1 MMSQQTKM
9 MSEETNPFAIAQH
22 QFDLAADRL
31 DLDVGMRAVLRV
43 PQRELAVNFPVKHD
57 DGSIHVYSG
66 YRVQHNITRGPAK
79 GGIRYHPAVDI
90 DEVRA
95 LAMWMTWKC
104 SLVNIPFGGA
114 KGGVVLDPKLLS
126 QNELERLTRRFA
138 TEISVIIG
146 PERDIPAPDMNTNA
160 QVMAWFMDTISM
172 NRGYTIPAVV
182 TGKPLGI
189 GGSLG
194 RVDATGRG
202 VSIVTREAAKHL
214 GVRLE
219 KANVVIQGFGNVG
232 SVSAEILAEMG
243 CRIVAVS
250 DVTGGYYNR
259 QGLDIPAMIEHVR
272 ASQNRSLAGYEQRG
286 MERTTNAEL
295 LELPCDFLI
304 PAALENQIT
313 GLNANRIK
321 ARVLI
326 EAANGPTT
334 PDADEILYDRGVFVV
349 PDILANAGGVTVS
362 YFEWVQGLQEFF
374 WTEEEINERLE
385 RIMMRSFATTLELA
399 LKERI
404 SMRLAAYLVSVKR
417 VAEATVLRGIYP

>member
-1 MMSQQTKM
+1 MA
-9 MSEETNPFAIAQH
+9 SEDTNPFAIAQR

-31 DLDVGMRAVLRV
+31 DLDSGLRAIMRV
-43 PQRELAVNFPVKHD
+43 PQRELSVNFPVKHD

-79 GGIRYHPAVDI
+79 GGLRYHPAVDI

-104 SLVNIPFGGA
+104 ALVNIPFGGA
-114 KGGVVLDPKLLS
+114 KGGVVVEPKQLS
-126 QNELERLTRRFA
+126 IHELERLTRRFA

-172 NRGYTIPAVV
+172 NRGYTVPASV

-194 RVDATGRG
+194 REDATGRG

-214 GVRLE
+214 GMRLDR
-219 KANVVIQGFGNVG
+219 ATVVVQGFGNVG
-232 SVSAEILAEMG
+232 SVSANMLANMG

-259 QGLDIPAMIEHVR
+259 QGLDIGAMLQHVR
-272 ASQNRSLAGYEQRG
+272 NSPTHSLVGYEQRG

-295 LELPCDFLI
+295 LELPCDILV

-313 GLNANRIK
+313 ALNADRIH
-321 ARVLI
+321 ARIII
-326 EAANGPTT
+326 EGANGPTT
-334 PDADEILYDRGVFVV
+334 PDADQILYNKGVFIV

-374 WTEEEINERLE
+374 WSEEEINQRLE
-385 RIMMRSFATTLELA
+385 QIMVRSFANTLELA
-399 LKERI
+399 ITQRI
-404 SMRLAAYLVSVKR
+404 TMRLAAYLISVKR
-417 VAEATVLRGIYP
+417 VADAIVMRGIYP

>member
-1 MMSQQTKM
+1 MA
-9 MSEETNPFAIAQH
+9 SEDTNPFAIAQR

-31 DLDVGMRAVLRV
+31 DLDAGLRAIMRV
-43 PQRELAVNFPVKHD
+43 PQRELSVNFPVKHD
-57 DGSIHVYSG
+57 DGSIHIYSG

-79 GGIRYHPAVDI
+79 GGLRYHPAVDI

-104 SLVNIPFGGA
+104 ALVNIPFGGA
-114 KGGVVLDPKLLS
+114 KGGVVVEPKKLS
-126 QNELERLTRRFA
+126 MHELERLTRRFA

-172 NRGYTIPAVV
+172 NRGYTVPASV

-194 RVDATGRG
+194 REDATGRG

-214 GVRLE
+214 GLRLDR
-219 KANVVIQGFGNVG
+219 ATVVVQGFGNVG
-232 SVSAEILAEMG
+232 SVSANMLANMG
-243 CRIVAVS
+243 CRIIAVS

-259 QGLDIPAMIEHVR
+259 QGLDIGAMLQHVR
-272 ASQNRSLAGYEQRG
+272 NSPNRSLVGYEQRG

-295 LELPCDFLI
+295 LELPCDFLV

-313 GLNANRIK
+313 ALNADRIH
-321 ARVLI
+321 ARIII
-326 EAANGPTT
+326 EGANGPTT
-334 PDADEILYDRGVFVV
+334 PDADQILYNKGIFIV

-374 WTEEEINERLE
+374 WSEEEINQRLE
-385 RIMMRSFATTLELA
+385 QIMVRSFATTLELA
-399 LKERI
+399 LTQRI
-404 SMRLAAYLVSVKR
+404 TMRLAAYLISVKR
-417 VAEATVLRGIYP
+417 VADAIVMRGIYP

>member
-1 MMSQQTKM
+1 MTTVSEQTN
-9 MSEETNPFAIAQH
+9 SYAIAQH
-22 QFDLAADRL
+22 QFDLAAERL
-31 DLDVGMRAVLRV
+31 EVEPGLRAILRV
-43 PQRELAVNFPVKHD
+43 PQRELSVNFPVKHD
-57 DGSIHVYSG
+57 DGSIHVYTG

-79 GGIRYHPAVDI
+79 GGLRYHPAVDI

-114 KGGVVLDPKLLS
+114 KGGVIVDPKDLS
-126 QNELERLTRRFA
+126 QHELERLTRRFA
-138 TEISVIIG
+138 AEISVIIG
-146 PERDIPAPDMNTNA
+146 PEKDIPAPDMNTNA

-172 NRGYTIPAVV
+172 HRGYTVPAAV

-194 RVDATGRG
+194 RIDATGRG
-202 VSIVTREAAKHL
+202 VSIVTREAAKHIGL
-214 GVRLE
+214 RLE
-219 KANVVIQGFGNVG
+219 KAAVVVQGFGNVG
-232 SVSAEILAEMG
+232 SVSAQMLHDMG
-243 CRIVAVS
+243 CRVVAVS

-259 QGLDIPAMIEHVR
+259 QGLAIPAMLEHAR
-272 ASQNRSLAGYEQRG
+272 RGAGRSLAGYEQRG
-286 MERTTNAEL
+286 MERITNAEL
-295 LELPCDFLI
+295 LELPCDILV

-313 GLNANRIK
+313 ALNAGRIK
-321 ARVLI
+321 ARLLI

-334 PDADEILYDRGVFVV
+334 PEADMILYDRGVFVV

-374 WTEEEINERLE
+374 WSEEEINERLE
-385 RIMMRSFATTLELA
+385 RIMMRSFANTLDLA
-399 LKERI
+399 LRERV

-417 VAEATVLRGIYP
+417 VADATLMRGIYP

>member
-1 MMSQQTKM
+1 M
-9 MSEETNPFAIAQH
+9 MSEQTKVMSEQTNPFAIAQH

-172 NRGYTIPAVV
+172 NRGYTVPAVV

-272 ASQNRSLAGYEQRG
+272 ASPNRSLAGYEQRG

-321 ARVLI
+321 ARILI

-334 PDADEILYDRGVFVV
+334 PEADEILYDRGVFVV

-385 RIMMRSFATTLELA
+385 RIMIRSFATTLELA